1 VKKIAF
7 IAAAICGANLLSGCS
22 TVKVESVRVPPGEL
36 SRYMATP
43 GIYYALPRSEVSIA
57 FPVTLERQTKG
68 FKGNI
73 IDACIES
80 CGAGQP
86 DGAAPKAC
94 EVSTASDSIVLGRPE
109 IVRRDLQDFNH
120 LYRLKVDGGFL
131 DGVTHAVAVA
141 ENGVLSE
148 STSQPSN
155 QTADLVLGIVS
166 QLGKVAASGL
176 FSSKGA
182 KDTPASGLTCKDAR
196 LIAAKEAEFRTQ
208 IQDLEKQRTA
218 ILVPKPGVT
227 PVLKADQT
235 KLAADR
241 LREQVAEIE
250 AARAKFRTKEDLAE
264 VKKTYKSKL
273 VSQGLAPGEN
283 EALAP
288 ARLVFR
294 EAVESDTAEVLP
306 MKINE
311 VLNNALILRA
321 EVTPSVPAAATASWN
336 AQAAEPLVAGYR
348 YRIPM
353 AGVLK
358 VTCRG
363 TPAASSA
370 CTPDADRT
378 LIEQEVAVAQYG
390 PLASL
395 PMEFNGKSAT
405 VGIALYPSTGGIKK
419 VDLGVEPVGAKPVL
433 DTIDSLRT
441 SLEARRKR
449 QEAEAQA
456 ALDAEKDQLT
466 RERDLLKLKKEIR
479 DFQKELGTTP

>member
-1 VKKIAF
+1 MKKLAF
-7 IAAAICGANLLSGCS
+7 IVAVLCGAAVLSGCG

-43 GIYYALPRSEVSIA
+43 GIYYALPRSEVSLA

-73 IDACIES
+73 IDACVEA
-80 CGAGQP
+80 CGAGQLGDATP
-86 DGAAPKAC
+86 EAC
-94 EVSTASDSIVLGRPE
+94 EIPTASDSIVLGRPE

-131 DGVTHAVAVA
+131 AGVTHAVAVA
-141 ENGVLSE
+141 ENGVLSGA
-148 STSQPSN
+148 TSNVSN

-166 QLGKVAASGL
+166 QYGKVAATGL

-182 KDTPASGLTCKDAR
+182 KGTPTSGLTCKDAR
-196 LIAAKEAEFRTQ
+196 LIATKEADFRTQ
-208 IQDLEKQRTA
+208 IQDLEQQRTA

-227 PVLKADQT
+227 PVLKADQS

-241 LREQVAEIE
+241 LSEQVSEIVAERDRF
-250 AARAKFRTKEDLAE
+250 RAKEDLAQ

-288 ARLVFR
+288 VRLVFR
-294 EAVESDTAEVLP
+294 EAVESDMAEVLP
-306 MKINE
+306 MKIHE

-321 EVTPSVPAAATASWN
+321 GVTPSVPSAATASWN
-336 AQAAEPLVAGYR
+336 GEAVEPIIAGYR
-348 YRIPM
+348 YRIPL

-378 LIEQEVAVAQYG
+378 LIEQEVAIAQYG
-390 PLASL
+390 ALASL
-395 PMEFNGKSAT
+395 PMEFNSKSAT
-405 VGIALYPSTGGIKK
+405 VGIALHPSTGGIKK
-419 VDLGVEPVGAKPVL
+419 VNLGVEPVGAKPVM

-441 SLEARRKR
+441 SLEARRTR

-479 DFQKELGTTP
+479 DFQRELGTTP

>member
-1 VKKIAF
+1 MKNHAF
-7 IAAAICGANLLSGCS
+7 IAALLCGAALLSGCG

-43 GIYYALPRSEVSIA
+43 GIYYALPRSEVSLA

-73 IDACIES
+73 IDACVEA
-80 CGAGQP
+80 CDAGQP
-86 DGAAPKAC
+86 DGATPKAC
-94 EVSTASDSIVLGRPE
+94 AVPTASDSIVLGRPE

-131 DGVTHAVAVA
+131 NGVTHAVAVA

-148 STSQPSN
+148 STSKVSN

-182 KDTPASGLTCKDAR
+182 KDTPASVLTCKDSR

-250 AARAKFRTKEDLAE
+250 AARDKFRTKEDLAE

-405 VGIALYPSTGGIKK
+405 VGIALHPSTGGIKK

-433 DTIDSLRT
+433 ETIDSLRT
-441 SLEARRKR
+441 SLEARRTR

>member
-1 VKKIAF
+1 MKKLAF
-7 IAAAICGANLLSGCS
+7 IAAAICGAALLSGCG

-43 GIYYALPRSEVSIA
+43 GIYYALPRSELSLA
-57 FPVTLERQTKG
+57 FPVRLERQTRG

-73 IDACIES
+73 IDACIKA
-80 CGAGQP
+80 CGARQP
-86 DGAAPKAC
+86 DGATPEVC
-94 EVSTASDSIVLGRPE
+94 EVPTASDSIVLGRPE

-120 LYRLKVDGGFL
+120 LYRLKVDGGLL

-148 STSQPSN
+148 STSKVSN
-155 QTADLVLGIVS
+155 QTADLVLGIVPL
-166 QLGKVAASGL
+166 LGKAAASGL
-176 FSSKGA
+176 FSTKGA
-182 KDTPASGLTCKDAR
+182 KGTPANRITCMDAR
-196 LIAAKEAEFRTQ
+196 LIAEKEAEFRAQ

-227 PVLKADQT
+227 PTLKADQA

-250 AARAKFRTKEDLAE
+250 AARDKFRAKEDLAE

-273 VSQGLAPGEN
+273 VTQGLAPGEN
-283 EALAP
+283 EELAP
-288 ARLVFR
+288 VRLVFR

-306 MKINE
+306 MEIHE
-311 VLNNALILRA
+311 VLNKALILRA
-321 EVTPSVPAAATASWN
+321 SVTPSVPAAATASWN
-336 AQAAEPLVAGYR
+336 AQTAGPLVAGYR

-363 TPAASSA
+363 TTETSSV

-378 LIEQEVAVAQYG
+378 LIEQEVAFAQYG
-390 PLASL
+390 SLASL

-405 VGIALYPSTGGIKK
+405 VGIALHPSTGGIKK
-419 VDLGVEPVGAKPVL
+419 VDLGVEPVGAEPVL
-433 DTIDSLRT
+433 DSIDSLRA
-441 SLEARRKR
+441 SLEARRTR
-449 QEAEAQA
+449 QEAEAKA

-466 RERDLLKLKKEIR
+466 RERDLLRLKKEIR

>member
-1 VKKIAF
+1 MKKLAF
-7 IAAAICGANLLSGCS
+7 LAATICAAALLSGCG

-43 GIYYALPRSEVSIA
+43 GIYYALPRSEVSLA

-68 FKGNI
+68 FRGNI
-73 IDACIES
+73 IEACIEA

-86 DGAAPKAC
+86 DGATQKVC
-94 EVSTASDSIVLGRPE
+94 EVPTASDSIALGRPE

-141 ENGVLSE
+141 ENGMLSE
-148 STSQPSN
+148 STSKLSN

-176 FSSKGA
+176 FSVKGE
-182 KDTPASGLTCKDAR
+182 KGTPASGLTCKDAR

-208 IQDLEKQRTA
+208 ILDLEKQRTA

-227 PVLKADQT
+227 PALKADQA

-250 AARAKFRTKEDLAE
+250 AARDKFRAREDLTE
-264 VKKTYKSKL
+264 VKRTYKSKL

-283 EALAP
+283 EELAP
-288 ARLVFR
+288 VRLVFR
-294 EAVESDTAEVLP
+294 ESVESDTAEVLP
-306 MKINE
+306 MKIHE

-321 EVTPSVPAAATASWN
+321 SVTPSVPAAATASWN
-336 AQAAEPLVAGYR
+336 AQTAEPLVAGYR

-353 AGVLK
+353 AGLLK

-363 TPAASSA
+363 TPAASAA

-390 PLASL
+390 SLASL

-405 VGIALYPSTGGIKK
+405 VGIALHPSTGGIKK
-419 VDLGVEPVGAKPVL
+419 VDLGVEPIGAKPVL

-441 SLEARRKR
+441 SLEARRTR